1 MLERYCLAIQ
11 YLLFWSAHHTVVLDE
26 MPTANTNDT
35 HNVQTELSA
44 DIDSEYYFLF
54 VFIEEKNQKVKQK
67 RILYSMSIMK
77 CLSFEHLS
85 AVNGFFFRRFRNTQ
99 QNTLNQRL
107 F

>member
-11 YLLFWSAHHTVVLDE
+11 YLLIWSAHHTVVLDE

-67 RILYSMSIMK
+67 RIL
-77 CLSFEHLS
+77 
-85 AVNGFFFRRFRNTQ
+85 
-99 QNTLNQRL
+99 
-107 F
+107 